1 MLFRVIFLIIIS
13 FGLLGFGAVAWIS
26 VHPQPS
32 VSAAAAAEVRV
43 FVAAKPLRA
52 GSLLKADDITT
63 ALIQTGKLPAAA
75 LKDSTVQP
83 GDLTGTMLRRSLMP
97 GDPVLGSDILRPADR
112 GGFLAALL
120 GPGMRAMTVAIDAVS
135 GTAGLTWPGDHVD
148 VLLTQTIDDATLP
161 IGRRVSALTVLG
173 DIRVIAI
180 DQQLV
185 QGAAPGAETTKP
197 AATVTLEVTPV
208 QAERIAVATRLGRL
222 SLVVRSADPQQPQTP
237 DEDARTI
244 WGSDVA
250 PAMSTEAPRTDHRPI
265 RIFQGATD
273 AKEFRF

>member
-1 MLFRVIFLIIIS
+1 MAFRVIFLLLIS
-13 FGLLGFGAVAWIS
+13 LGLLGFGTVVWIS

-32 VSAAAAAEVRV
+32 ASAAVVTEVRV
-43 FVAAKPLRA
+43 FVAAKPLHA

-63 ALIQTGKLPAAA
+63 ALLQTGKLPAAA
-75 LKDSTVQP
+75 LKDTTVQP

-97 GDPVLGSDILRPADR
+97 GDPILATDILRPADR
-112 GGFLAALL
+112 GFLAAVL
-120 GPGMRAMTVAIDAVS
+120 GPGMRAMTVAVNAVS
-135 GTAGLTWPGDHVD
+135 GTAGLIWPGDHVN
-148 VLLTQTIDDATLP
+148 VLLTQTIDDATRP
-161 IGRRVSALTVLG
+161 VGRRVAALTVLG

-185 QGAAPGAETTKP
+185 QGAAPGAENTKP

-208 QAERIAVATRLGRL
+208 QAERIAVATRLGSL
-222 SLVVRSADPQQPQTP
+222 SLVVRSADPQQPQTA
-237 DEDARTI
+237 DDDARTV

-250 PAMSTEAPRTDHRPI
+250 PAMGAEPPRTDRRPI
-265 RIFQGATD
+265 RIFQGTTD

>member
-13 FGLLGFGAVAWIS
+13 LGLLGFGTVAWIS

-32 VSAAAAAEVRV
+32 ASAAAITEVRV
-43 FVAAKPLRA
+43 FIAAKPLHA

-75 LKDSTVQP
+75 LKDTVAQP

-97 GDPVLGSDILRPADR
+97 GDAILGTDILRPADR
-112 GGFLAALL
+112 GFLAAVL
-120 GPGMRAMTVAIDAVS
+120 GAGMRAMTIAVDAVS
-135 GTAGLTWPGDHVD
+135 GTAGLIWPGDHVD
-148 VLLTQTIDDATLP
+148 VLLTQTIDDATRP
-161 IGRRVSALTVLG
+161 IGRRVAALTVLG

-185 QGAAPGAETTKP
+185 QGAAPGAENTKP

-222 SLVVRSADPQQPQTP
+222 SLVIRSAEAQPPQTP
-237 DEDARTI
+237 DDDARTV

-250 PAMSTEAPRTDHRPI
+250 PAIGAEPPRTDRRPI